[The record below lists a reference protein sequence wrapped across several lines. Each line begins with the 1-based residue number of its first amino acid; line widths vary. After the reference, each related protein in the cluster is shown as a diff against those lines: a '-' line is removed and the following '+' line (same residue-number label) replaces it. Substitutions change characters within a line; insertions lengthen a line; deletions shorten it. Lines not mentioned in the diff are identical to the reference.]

1 MSKSSV
7 VETNEFYQKGGALR
21 LTKGVG
27 VTKRFGGLVALNNV
41 DFNVDE
47 GEIVGLIGPNGAGKT
62 TLFNIISGTFPPTKG
77 TIKFEGKNI
86 AGLGAHKICKL
97 GIARTFQTPKPFP
110 NMTVYENVLAAACF
124 GCTKDKGFS
133 DAKQE
138 LNRILEK
145 FGLTGKSMT
154 CASGLTVFE
163 MRMLEVARAL
173 STKPRLLLLDEVM
186 AGLNPTETAS
196 MIRIIRELRDEEGIT
211 IFMIEHNMR
220 AIMGIADRII
230 VLHQGTKIAEGEP
243 KKIAKSPRVIE
254 AYLGE
259 AYA

>member
-1 MSKSSV
+1 LK
-7 VETNEFYQKGGALR
+7 

-27 VTKRFGGLVALNNV
+27 ITKRFGGLVALNNV
-41 DFNVDE
+41 DFDIDE

-77 TIKFEGKNI
+77 TIKFEGKDI
-86 AGLGAHKICKL
+86 AGLGAYKICRL

-110 NMTVYENVLAAACF
+110 SMTVYENVLAAACF

-133 DAKQE
+133 TDKE
-138 LNRILEK
+138 GLNRILEK
-145 FGLTGKSMT
+145 FGLAKKSM
-154 CASGLTVFE
+154 ARAAGLTVFE

-186 AGLNPTETAS
+186 AGLNPTETAN
-196 MIRIIRELRDEEGIT
+196 MIKTVRELRDKEGKT

-220 AIMGIADRII
+220 AIMEIADRII
-230 VLHQGTKIAEGEP
+230 VLHEGAKIAEGKPEEV
-243 KKIAKSPRVIE
+243 AKSPRVIK

-259 AYA
+259 AYASS

>member
-1 MSKSSV
+1 
-7 VETNEFYQKGGALR
+7 LR

-41 DFNVDE
+41 DFDIDE

-77 TIKFEGKNI
+77 SIKFEGKEI
-86 AGLGAHKICKL
+86 AGLGAYKICRL

-110 NMTVYENVLAAACF
+110 SMTVYENVLAAACF
-124 GCTKDKGFS
+124 GCTEDKGFS
-133 DAKQE
+133 DDKKE

-145 FGLTGKSMT
+145 FGLAGKSMVR
-154 CASGLTVFE
+154 ASGLTVFE

-173 STKPRLLLLDEVM
+173 STKPILVLLDEVM

-196 MIRIIRELRDEEGIT
+196 MIKIARELRDKEGKT

-220 AIMGIADRII
+220 AIMEIADRIM
-230 VLHQGTKIAEGEP
+230 VLHEGTKIAEGKP
-243 KKIAKSPRVIE
+243 KEIAKSPRVIK

-259 AYA
+259 AYASS

>member
-1 MSKSSV
+1 MNF
-7 VETNEFYQKGGALR
+7 TRRGGALR
-21 LTKGVG
+21 LIEGVG

-41 DFNVDE
+41 DFYVDE
-47 GEIVGLIGPNGAGKT
+47 SEIAGLIGPNGAGKT

-86 AGLGAHKICKL
+86 PGLGAYKICKL

-110 NMTVYENVLAAACF
+110 NMTVYENVFAAACF
-124 GCTKDKGFS
+124 GCTEDKGFS
-133 DAKQE
+133 DVRKE

-154 CASGLTVFE
+154 CASSLTVFE
-163 MRMLEVARAL
+163 LRMLEVARAL

-196 MIRIIRELRDEEGIT
+196 IVKMIRELRDEEGIT

-220 AIMGIADRII
+220 AIMEIAHRII
-230 VLHQGTKIAEGEP
+230 VLHQGMKIAEGEP
-243 KKIAKSPRVIE
+243 KEIAKTPQVIE

>member
-1 MSKSSV
+1 
-7 VETNEFYQKGGALR
+7 LR

-27 VTKRFGGLVALNNV
+27 ITKRFGGLVALDNV

-62 TLFNIISGTFPPTKG
+62 TLFNVVSGTFPPTKG

-86 AGLGAHKICKL
+86 AGLGAYKICKL

-124 GCTKDKGFS
+124 GCTDEKGFP
-133 DAKQE
+133 DPKPE

-145 FGLTGKSMT
+145 FGLAKKSMT
-154 CASGLTVFE
+154 RASGLTVFE

-173 STKPRLLLLDEVM
+173 STKPKLLLLDEVM

-196 MIRIIRELRDEEGIT
+196 MIKIIRELRDKEGIT

-220 AIMGIADRII
+220 AIMEIADRIM

-243 KKIAKSPRVIE
+243 KKIAKNPSVIE

>member
-1 MSKSSV
+1 
-7 VETNEFYQKGGALR
+7 LR
-21 LTKGVG
+21 LLKGAG
-27 VTKRFGGLVALNNV
+27 VTKRFGGLVALNEV

-47 GEIVGLIGPNGAGKT
+47 GEMVGLIGPNGAGKT

-77 TIKFEGKNI
+77 TIKFEGEDI
-86 AGLGAHKICKL
+86 SGFGAYKICRL

-110 NMTVYENVLAAACF
+110 NMTVYENVSAAASF

-145 FGLTGKSMT
+145 FGLTGKGMT
-154 CASGLTVFE
+154 LASSLTVFE

-186 AGLNPTETAS
+186 AGLNPTETVN
-196 MIRIIRELRDEEGIT
+196 MIKTIRELRDKEGKT

-220 AIMGIADRII
+220 AIMEIADRII
-230 VLHQGTKIAEGEP
+230 VLHQGAKIAEGVP
-243 KKIAKSPRVIE
+243 KEIAKNPGVIK

>member
-1 MSKSSV
+1 LK
-7 VETNEFYQKGGALR
+7 

-27 VTKRFGGLVALNNV
+27 VTKRFGGLVALNSV
-41 DFNVDE
+41 DFDIDE

-77 TIKFEGKNI
+77 TIKFEGKDI
-86 AGLGAHKICKL
+86 AGLGAYKICRL

-110 NMTVYENVLAAACF
+110 SMTVYENLLAAACF
-124 GCTKDKGFS
+124 GCTEDKGFS
-133 DAKQE
+133 DNKEE

-145 FGLTGKSMT
+145 FGLIKKSMVR
-154 CASGLTVFE
+154 AAALTVFE

-186 AGLNPTETAS
+186 AGLNPTETVN
-196 MIRIIRELRDEEGIT
+196 MIKIVRDLRDKDGKT

-220 AIMGIADRII
+220 AIMEIADRII
-230 VLHQGTKIAEGEP
+230 VLHEGTKIAEGKP
-243 KKIAKSPRVIE
+243 KDVAKSPRVIK

-259 AYA
+259 AYASS

>member
-1 MSKSSV
+1 LK
-7 VETNEFYQKGGALR
+7 
-21 LTKGVG
+21 LTEGVG

-41 DFNVDE
+41 DFYVDE

-62 TLFNIISGTFPPTKG
+62 TLFNVISGTFPPTKG
-77 TIKFEGKNI
+77 TIKFKGKSI
-86 AGLGAHKICKL
+86 PRRGAHKICRL

-110 NMTVYENVLAAACF
+110 NMTVYENVFAAACF
-124 GCTKDKGFS
+124 GCTKDKGFFGGRE
-133 DAKQE
+133 E
-138 LNRILEK
+138 LDRILEK
-145 FGLTGKSMT
+145 FGLTGKRMT
-154 CASGLTVFE
+154 CTSCLTVFE
-163 MRMLEVARAL
+163 LRMLEVARAL

-196 MIRIIRELRDEEGIT
+196 MIKIIRELRDKEEIT

-220 AIMGIADRII
+220 AIMEIAGRII
-230 VLHQGTKIAEGEP
+230 VLHQGMKIEEGEP
-243 KKIAKSPRVIE
+243 KEIANSRQVIE

>member
-1 MSKSSV
+1 M
-7 VETNEFYQKGGALR
+7 R
-21 LTKGVG
+21 LTEGVG

-41 DFNVDE
+41 DFYVDE
-47 GEIVGLIGPNGAGKT
+47 GEIAGLIGPNGAGKT

-86 AGLGAHKICKL
+86 LGLGAYKICKL

-110 NMTVYENVLAAACF
+110 NMTVYENVLAAARF
-124 GCTKDKGFS
+124 GCTKDKSFS
-133 DAKQE
+133 DVRQE

-154 CASGLTVFE
+154 RASGLTVFE
-163 MRMLEVARAL
+163 LRMLEVARAL
-173 STKPRLLLLDEVM
+173 STKPILLLLDEVM

-196 MIRIIRELRDEEGIT
+196 MIKMIRKLRDEEGIT

-220 AIMGIADRII
+220 AIMEIAHRII
-230 VLHQGTKIAEGEP
+230 VLHQGMTIAEGEP
-243 KKIAKSPRVIE
+243 KEIAKDPQVIE

>member
-1 MSKSSV
+1 M
-7 VETNEFYQKGGALR
+7 R
-21 LTKGVG
+21 LAEGVG

-41 DFNVDE
+41 DFYVDE

-62 TLFNIISGTFPPTKG
+62 TLFNIISGTFPPTRG

-86 AGLGAHKICKL
+86 HGLGGHKICKL
-97 GIARTFQTPKPFP
+97 GIARTFQIPKPFP
-110 NMTVYENVLAAACF
+110 NMTIYENVLAATCF

-133 DAKQE
+133 DPRQE

-154 CASGLTVFE
+154 CASSLTVFE
-163 MRMLEVARAL
+163 LRMLEVARAL

-196 MIRIIRELRDEEGIT
+196 IIKIIRELRDEEDVT
-211 IFMIEHNMR
+211 LFMIEHNMR
-220 AIMGIADRII
+220 AIMEIANRIM
-230 VLHQGTKIAEGEP
+230 VLHQGMKIAEGEP
-243 KKIAKSPRVIE
+243 KEIAKTPQVIE

>member
-1 MSKSSV
+1 
-7 VETNEFYQKGGALR
+7 LR
-21 LTKGVG
+21 LLKGVG
-27 VTKRFGGLVALNNV
+27 VTKRFGGLVALNDV

-77 TIKFEGKNI
+77 TIKFEGKDVP
-86 AGLGAHKICKL
+86 GLGAYKVCRL

-110 NMTVYENVLAAACF
+110 NMTVYENVLAAASF
-124 GCTKDKGFS
+124 GCTKDKRFS
-133 DAKQE
+133 DPKQE
-138 LNRILEK
+138 LDRILEK
-145 FGLTGKSMT
+145 FGLTKKSMT
-154 CASGLTVFE
+154 FASGLTVFE

-186 AGLNPTETAS
+186 AGLNPTETVS
-196 MIRIIRELRDEEGIT
+196 MIGIIRELRDKDGAT

-220 AIMGIADRII
+220 AIMEIADRII
-230 VLHQGTKIAEGEP
+230 VLHQGAKIAEGEP
-243 KKIAKSPRVIE
+243 KEIAKNPSVIK

>member
-1 MSKSSV
+1 M
-7 VETNEFYQKGGALR
+7 R
-21 LTKGVG
+21 LTDGVG

-41 DFNVDE
+41 DFYVDE

-62 TLFNIISGTFPPTKG
+62 TLFNVISGTFRPTKG
-77 TIKFEGKNI
+77 TIEFEGKNI
-86 AGLGAHKICKL
+86 CGLGAYKICKL

-124 GCTKDKGFS
+124 GCTKDKGFFEGR
-133 DAKQE
+133 QE
-138 LNRILEK
+138 LDRILEK

-154 CASGLTVFE
+154 CASCLTVFE
-163 MRMLEVARAL
+163 LRMLEVARAL

-196 MIRIIRELRDEEGIT
+196 MIKIIRELRDEEDIT

-220 AIMGIADRII
+220 AIMNIAGRII
-230 VLHQGTKIAEGEP
+230 VLHQGMKIAEGEP
-243 KKIAKSPRVIE
+243 KEIAKTPRVIE

-259 AYA
+259 AYV

>member
-1 MSKSSV
+1 
-7 VETNEFYQKGGALR
+7 LR
-21 LTKGVG
+21 LTKGVDI
-27 VTKRFGGLVALNNV
+27 TKHFGGLVALNNV

-77 TIKFEGKNI
+77 TIKFDGKDI
-86 AGLGAHKICKL
+86 TRLGAYKICKL

-133 DAKQE
+133 DPKQE

-145 FGLTGKSMT
+145 FGLTGKST
-154 CASGLTVFE
+154 TRASGLTVFE
-163 MRMLEVARAL
+163 MRNLEVARAL

-186 AGLNPTETAS
+186 AGLNPTETTS
-196 MIRIIRELRDEEGIT
+196 MIKLIRELRDEERIT

-220 AIMGIADRII
+220 AIMEIADRII
-230 VLHQGTKIAEGEP
+230 VLHQGTKIADGEP
-243 KKIAKSPRVIE
+243 KEIAKSPRVIK

>member
-1 MSKSSV
+1 
-7 VETNEFYQKGGALR
+7 LR
-21 LTKGVG
+21 LTEGVG

-41 DFNVDE
+41 DFYVDE

-62 TLFNIISGTFPPTKG
+62 TLFNITSGTFPPTKG

-86 AGLGAHKICKL
+86 PNLGAHKICKL

-133 DAKQE
+133 DTRKE

-145 FGLTGKSMT
+145 FGLTRKSMT
-154 CASGLTVFE
+154 RASGLTVFE
-163 MRMLEVARAL
+163 LRMLEVARAL

-196 MIRIIRELRDEEGIT
+196 MIKIIRKLRDEEGIT

-220 AIMGIADRII
+220 AIMEIADRII

-243 KKIAKSPRVIE
+243 KEIAKTPQVIE